1 MDPRLVEMGS
11 LGALLDAP
19 EPPGWTVSG
28 LREARRG
35 RALGAA
41 GGRVWADRSL
51 EEGNIG

>member
-28 LREARRG
+28 LREGAAWAGPGCCG
-35 RALGAA
+35 RAGLGRPLA
-41 GGRVWADRSL
+41 
-51 EEGNIG
+51 